1 MITQLPHLSENEG
14 KYSLMDLYKQVFFK
28 GDCTKKICFGFLYYF
43 KNTVL
48 FCGLKV
54 VFARSTVFF
63 FYLCGMWVMDK
74 SGFGERIL
82 CLKLYM
88 KNTAKGWRKPQPS
101 LRNWKIFLAVSVSFV
116 KHLGYSVFQ
125 DS

>member
-63 FYLCGMWVMDK
+63 YLCGMWVMDK

-101 LRNWKIFLAVSVSFV
+101 LRNWKTFLAVSVSFV
-116 KHLGYSVFQ
+116 EHLGYSVFQ